1 MNVSL
6 DQWQA
11 LVSVVKQG
19 GYAQAAEYL
28 GKSQSTVSYAIQQ
41 IESNLNVRLFRLE
54 GRKAVLT
61 SAGELLYLRALQLL
75 ASAQALEDTAQQLSS
90 HWQAQINV
98 AVDTAFPDNI
108 LFQALDTFSKEYP
121 LTRVNLVETVLSGST
136 EALLK
141 REVNLAITGYLSAGF
156 IADPLINIRFIA
168 VAAPDH
174 PLHQHKNPIK
184 INDLQQYRQLVV
196 RDSGREN
203 LDAGWLGAEQRWS
216 FSHISTSI
224 KAAIK
229 GLGFAW
235 YPEDKVRLYIEQGL
249 LKPLNLATGAER
261 FAMLYLI
268 YADNELASLYCQ
280 QLGQALV
287 DACNNAADT
296 PPIA

>member
-6 DQWQA
+6 EQWQA
-11 LVSVVKQG
+11 LVAVVKQG
-19 GYAQAAEYL
+19 GYAKAAEYL
-28 GKSQSTVSYAIQQ
+28 EKSQSTVSYAIQQ
-41 IESNLNVRLFRLE
+41 IESNLNVRLFRIE

-61 SAGELLYLRALQLL
+61 ASGELLYLRALQLL
-75 ASAQALEDTAQQLSS
+75 ASAQALEDTAHQLSN

-98 AVDTAFPDNI
+98 AVDTAFPDDA
-108 LFQALDTFSKEYP
+108 LFQALDAFSKEYP

-141 REVNLAITGYLSAGF
+141 RQVNLAITGFLSAGF

-168 VAAPDH
+168 VAAPTHALHQHDH
-174 PLHQHKNPIK
+174 PLKLT
-184 INDLQQYRQLVV
+184 DLQQHRQLVV
-196 RDSGREN
+196 RDSGGEN

-224 KAAIK
+224 KAATK

-235 YPEDKVRLYIEQGL
+235 YPEDKVSPYIERGL

-261 FAMLYLI
+261 FAMLHLI
-268 YADNELASLYCQ
+268 YADNDQASLCCQ
-280 QLGQALV
+280 YLGQCLLNACQALQE
-287 DACNNAADT
+287 ARA
-296 PPIA
+296 